1 MRAPTSFRHGDSFL
15 IREISPDRLFIGN
28 AMDARDL
35 QQLYE
40 HRIAA
45 VVDLAA
51 NEPPAQL
58 NREMLY
64 CRIPLIDSDGN
75 SHEIIEIAVR
85 CVVTLFE
92 KEFRTLIACSAGMSR
107 SPAIAASALAIVT
120 KQPPGDCLTAIIS
133 GVSHDVSPALW
144 SAVQMVYN
152 DMNGN

>member
-15 IREISPDRLFIGN
+15 IREISPDLLFIGN

-40 HRIAA
+40 HRITA

-64 CRIPLIDSDGN
+64 CRIPIIDGDGN

-92 KEFRTLIACSAGMSR
+92 KEFRTLIACRRWHESFACNCRVG
-107 SPAIAASALAIVT
+107 IAIVT

-133 GVSHDVSPALW
+133 GLSHDVSPALW

-152 DMNGN
+152 DMIGN